1 MVLTFHITDKSFDLH
16 ELIQID
22 MKSRLFSSDAR
33 LSDLITAH
41 PSLLTLLSRLGIS
54 LGFGDRSIADVCK
67 DSGVDADF
75 FLLICNVYTFN
86 NYVPAIPTILA
97 TDMTGLVPYLEKSH
111 KYYVDKRLPH
121 IERHLDAIAHKLGGR
136 IGQVFISFFKVY
148 KQEVEEHFS
157 HEERDVF
164 PHIRALM
171 AGQRDTTYS
180 ISTFLHT
187 HSDIE
192 GKLDDLLN
200 IVFKY
205 LPPQVDDDNVMDVVY
220 DILMLS
226 EDLKKH
232 TFIEERIMVPLVN
245 DLEHAILS

>member
-1 MVLTFHITDKSFDLH
+1 MKETT
-16 ELIQID
+16 
-22 MKSRLFSSDAR
+22 KSRLFSSDSR

-41 PSLLTLLSRLGIS
+41 PSLLALLTRLGIS
-54 LGFGDRSIADVCK
+54 LGFGDRSIADVCES
-67 DSGVDADF
+67 SGIDTDF

-86 NYVPAIPTILA
+86 NYVPSTAAILG

-111 KYYVDKRLPH
+111 RYYVDKRLPH
-121 IERHLDAIAHKLGGR
+121 IESHLDAIAQNLGGR
-136 IGQVFISFFKVY
+136 IGQVFISFFKEY
-148 KQEVEEHFS
+148 KNEVETHFN

-171 AGQRDTTYS
+171 AGERDATYS
-180 ISTFLHT
+180 IGEFIDT

-205 LPPQVDDDNVMDVVY
+205 LPPQVDDDNVLDVVY
-220 DILMLS
+220 DILRLR

-232 TFIEERIMVPLVN
+232 TFIEEKIMVPLVQH
-245 DLEHAILS
+245 LEHAILL

>member
-1 MVLTFHITDKSFDLH
+1 MKST
-16 ELIQID
+16 
-22 MKSRLFSSDAR
+22 KSRLFSADGR

-41 PSLLTLLSRLGIS
+41 PSLLTLLTRLGIS
-54 LGFGDRSIADVCK
+54 LGFGDRSIADVCEA
-67 DSGVDADF
+67 SGVDTSF

-86 NYVPAIPTILA
+86 NYIPSTPTILD
-97 TDMTGLVPYLEKSH
+97 TDMNGLVPYLEKSH

-121 IERHLDAIAHKLGGR
+121 IERHLDAIAQKLGGR
-136 IGQVFISFFKVY
+136 IGKVFISFFQEY

-171 AGQRDTTYS
+171 AGKRDTTYS
-180 ISTFLHT
+180 IDMFLHT

-205 LPPQVDDDNVMDVVY
+205 LPPQVDDDNVLDVVY
-220 DILMLS
+220 DILRLS

-232 TFIEERIMVPLVN
+232 TFIEEKIMVPLVTH
-245 DLEHAILS
+245 LERAILS

>member
-1 MVLTFHITDKSFDLH
+1 M
-16 ELIQID
+16 
-22 MKSRLFSSDAR
+22 MKSRLFSSDSR

-41 PSLLTLLSRLGIS
+41 PSLLSLLTRLGIS
-54 LGFGDRSIADVCK
+54 LGFGDRSIADVCQS
-67 DSGVDADF
+67 SGVDTGF

-86 NYVPAIPTILA
+86 NFVPRTAAILG
-97 TDMTGLVPYLEKSH
+97 TDMTGLVPYLERSH
-111 KYYVDKRLPH
+111 RYYVDKRLPH
-121 IERHLDAIAHKLGGR
+121 IECHLDAIAHKLGGR
-136 IGQVFISFFKVY
+136 IGQVFISFFNEY
-148 KQEVEEHFS
+148 KQEVEAHFA

-171 AGQRDTTYS
+171 AGEQDTTYS
-180 ISTFLHT
+180 IGEFLHT

-205 LPPQVDDDNVMDVVY
+205 LPPQVDDDNVLDVVY
-220 DILMLS
+220 DILRLS

-232 TFIEERIMVPLVN
+232 TFIEEKIMVPLVQH
-245 DLEHAILS
+245 LEKAILKK

>member
-1 MVLTFHITDKSFDLH
+1 MI
-16 ELIQID
+16 
-22 MKSRLFSSDAR
+22 KSRLFSSESR

-41 PSLLTLLSRLGIS
+41 PSLLTLLTRLGIS
-54 LGFGDRSIADVCK
+54 LGFGDRSIDDVCEA
-67 DSGVDADF
+67 SGVDTAF

-86 NYVPAIPTILA
+86 NYVPSTAAILG
-97 TDMTGLVPYLEKSH
+97 TDMSGLVPYLEKSH

-121 IERHLDAIAHKLGGR
+121 IERHLDAIAQNLDGR
-136 IGQVFISFFKVY
+136 IGQVFISFYKDY
-148 KQEVEEHFS
+148 KQEVEAHFL
-157 HEERDVF
+157 HEEQDVF

-171 AGQRDTTYS
+171 QGKLDTTYS
-180 ISTFLHT
+180 IGEFLHT

-205 LPPQVDDDNVMDVVY
+205 LPPRVDDDNVLDVVY
-220 DILMLS
+220 DILRLS

-232 TFIEERIMVPLVN
+232 TFIEEKIMVPLVKH
-245 DLEHAILS
+245 LEIAILKQ

>member
-1 MVLTFHITDKSFDLH
+1 MI
-16 ELIQID
+16 
-22 MKSRLFSSDAR
+22 KSRLFSSDSR

-41 PSLLTLLSRLGIS
+41 PSLLSLLSRLGIS
-54 LGFGDRSIADVCK
+54 LGFGDRSLADVCEE
-67 DSGVDADF
+67 SGVDTAF

-86 NYVPAIPTILA
+86 NYVPSTAAILG

-111 KYYVDKRLPH
+111 KYYVEKRLPH
-121 IERHLDAIAHKLGGR
+121 IECHLDAIAQKLNGR
-136 IGQVFISFFKVY
+136 IGKVFISFFKEY
-148 KQEVEEHFS
+148 KEEVETHFM

-164 PHIRALM
+164 PHIRGLM
-171 AGQRDTTYS
+171 AGKRDATYS
-180 ISTFLHT
+180 IGEFIDT

-205 LPPQVDDDNVMDVVY
+205 LPPQVDDDNVLDVVD
-220 DILMLS
+220 DILRLS

-232 TFIEERIMVPLVN
+232 TFIEEKIMVPLVKH
-245 DLEHAILS
+245 LENAILKK

>member
-1 MVLTFHITDKSFDLH
+1 
-16 ELIQID
+16 
-22 MKSRLFSSDAR
+22 MKSRLFSSESR
-33 LSDLITAH
+33 LSDLVTAH
-41 PSLLTLLSRLGIS
+41 PPLLSMLKRLGIS
-54 LGFGDRSIADVCK
+54 LGFGDRSIADVCES
-67 DSGVDADF
+67 SGVDTGF

-86 NYVPAIPTILA
+86 NYVPTTVTILG

-121 IERHLDAIAHKLGGR
+121 IERHLDAIAQNLGGR
-136 IGQVFISFFKVY
+136 IGQVFISFFKEY
-148 KQEVEEHFS
+148 KKEVEEHFA
-157 HEERDVF
+157 HEEREVF

-171 AGQRDTTYS
+171 SGERDTTYS
-180 ISTFLHT
+180 IGEFLQT

-205 LPPQVDDDNVMDVVY
+205 LPPQVDDDNVLDVVY
-220 DILMLS
+220 DILRLS

-232 TFIEERIMVPLVN
+232 TFIEEKIMVPLVKH
-245 DLEHAILS
+245 LENAILK

>member
-1 MVLTFHITDKSFDLH
+1 MKSN
-16 ELIQID
+16 
-22 MKSRLFSSDAR
+22 KSRLFSSDSR

-41 PSLLTLLSRLGIS
+41 PSLLTLLTRLGIS
-54 LGFGDRSIADVCK
+54 LGFGDRSIADVCEA
-67 DSGVDADF
+67 SGVDTSF

-86 NYVPAIPTILA
+86 NYIPSTPTILG
-97 TDMTGLVPYLEKSH
+97 TDMNGLVPYLEKSH

-136 IGQVFISFFKVY
+136 IGKVFISFFQEY
-148 KQEVEEHFS
+148 KQEVEEHFG

-171 AGQRDTTYS
+171 SGERDTSYS
-180 ISTFLHT
+180 IGMFLHT

-205 LPPQVDDDNVMDVVY
+205 LPPQVDNDNVMDVVY
-220 DILMLS
+220 DILRLR

-232 TFIEERIMVPLVN
+232 TFIEEKIMVPLVCH
-245 DLEHAILS
+245 LESAMKS

>member
-1 MVLTFHITDKSFDLH
+1 
-16 ELIQID
+16 
-22 MKSRLFSSDAR
+22 MKSRLFSSEGR

-41 PSLLTLLSRLGIS
+41 PSLLSLLTRLGIS
-54 LGFGDRSIADVCK
+54 LGFGDRSIDDVCRE
-67 DSGVDADF
+67 SGVDTEF

-86 NYVPAIPTILA
+86 NYVPSTAAILG

-121 IERHLDAIAHKLGGR
+121 IERHLDAIAQNLHGR
-136 IGQVFISFFKVY
+136 IGQVFISFFKEY
-148 KQEVEEHFS
+148 KTEVVAHFD

-171 AGQRDTTYS
+171 QGQHDVTYR
-180 ISTFLHT
+180 IGEFLQT

-205 LPPQVDDDNVMDVVY
+205 LPPQVDDDNVLDVVD
-220 DILMLS
+220 DILRLS

-232 TFIEERIMVPLVN
+232 TFIEEKIMVPLVQH
-245 DLEHAILS
+245 LENAILP

>member
-1 MVLTFHITDKSFDLH
+1 M
-16 ELIQID
+16 
-22 MKSRLFSSDAR
+22 MKSRLFSSESR

-41 PSLLTLLSRLGIS
+41 PSLLSLLTRLGIS
-54 LGFGDRSIADVCK
+54 LGFGDRSIEDVCQA
-67 DSGVDADF
+67 SGVDTEF

-86 NYVPAIPTILA
+86 NYVPTTATILD

-111 KYYVDKRLPH
+111 RYYVDKRLPH
-121 IERHLDAIAHKLGGR
+121 IECHLDAIASQLKGR
-136 IGQVFISFFKVY
+136 IGQVFISFFKEY
-148 KQEVEEHFS
+148 KHEVEAHFS
-157 HEERDVF
+157 HEEQDVF
-164 PHIRALM
+164 PHIKALM
-171 AGQRDTTYS
+171 GGECDTSYS
-180 ISTFLHT
+180 IGEFLHT

-220 DILMLS
+220 DILRLS

-232 TFIEERIMVPLVN
+232 TFIEEKIMVPLVKH
-245 DLEHAILS
+245 LENSILS

>member
-1 MVLTFHITDKSFDLH
+1 
-16 ELIQID
+16 
-22 MKSRLFSSDAR
+22 MKSRLFAAESR

-41 PSLLTLLSRLGIS
+41 PALLSMLKRLGIS
-54 LGFGDRSIADVCK
+54 LGFGDRSIADVCET
-67 DSGVDADF
+67 SGVDTDF

-86 NYVPAIPTILA
+86 NYVPSTSAILG
-97 TDMTGLVPYLEKSH
+97 TDMNGLVPYLEKSH
-111 KYYVDKRLPH
+111 QYYVDKRLPH
-121 IERHLDAIAHKLGGR
+121 IERHLDAIARKLGGR
-136 IGQVFISFFKVY
+136 IGLVFISFYKEY

-157 HEERDVF
+157 HEESKVF

-171 AGQRDTTYS
+171 AGERDTSYR
-180 ISTFLHT
+180 ISDFLHS

-205 LPPQVDDDNVMDVVY
+205 LPPEVDDDNVLDVVY
-220 DILMLS
+220 DILRLS

-232 TFIEERIMVPLVN
+232 TFIEEKIMVPLVKH
-245 DLEHAILS
+245 LEKAILS

>member
-1 MVLTFHITDKSFDLH
+1 
-16 ELIQID
+16 
-22 MKSRLFSSDAR
+22 MKSRLFASDSR

-54 LGFGDRSIADVCK
+54 LGFGDRSIADVCEQ
-67 DSGVDADF
+67 SGVDTDF
-75 FLLICNVYTFN
+75 FLLICNVYTFTG
-86 NYVPAIPTILA
+86 YVPSTATILG

-121 IERHLDAIAHKLGGR
+121 IERHLDAIARNLQGR
-136 IGQVFISFFKVY
+136 IGKVLSSFFKQY
-148 KQEVEEHFS
+148 KQEVETHFQ
-157 HEERDVF
+157 HEEREVF

-171 AGQRDTTYS
+171 TGKRDRTYS
-180 ISTFLHT
+180 ISEFLNT

-205 LPPQVDDDNVMDVVY
+205 LPPQADDDKVTDVVY
-220 DILMLS
+220 DILRLS

-232 TFIEERIMVPLVN
+232 TFIEERIMVPLVYH
-245 DLEHAILS
+245 LEKAILS

>member
-1 MVLTFHITDKSFDLH
+1 
-16 ELIQID
+16 
-22 MKSRLFSSDAR
+22 MKDTRSRLFSSDSR

-41 PSLLTLLSRLGIS
+41 PSLLSLLTRMGLS
-54 LGFGDRSIADVCK
+54 LGFGDRSIADVCEE
-67 DSGVDADF
+67 SGVNTDF

-86 NYVPAIPTILA
+86 NYVPSTAAILG

-111 KYYVDKRLPH
+111 QYYVDKRLPH
-121 IERHLDAIAHKLGGR
+121 IECHLDAIAQNLSGR
-136 IGQVFISFFKVY
+136 IGLVFISFYKQY
-148 KQEVEEHFS
+148 KQEVVAHFM

-171 AGQRDTTYS
+171 AGQRDTTYR
-180 ISTFLHT
+180 ISEFLQS

-200 IVFKY
+200 IIFKY
-205 LPPQVDDDNVMDVVY
+205 LPPQVDDDNVLDVVY
-220 DILMLS
+220 DILRLS

-232 TFIEERIMVPLVN
+232 NFIEEKIMVPLVRH
-245 DLEHAILS
+245 LEKAILL

>member
-1 MVLTFHITDKSFDLH
+1 MT
-16 ELIQID
+16 
-22 MKSRLFSSDAR
+22 
-33 LSDLITAH
+33 
-41 PSLLTLLSRLGIS
+41 RLGIS
-54 LGFGDRSIADVCK
+54 LGFGDRSIADVCEA
-67 DSGVDADF
+67 SGVDTSF

-86 NYVPAIPTILA
+86 NYIPSTPTILD
-97 TDMTGLVPYLEKSH
+97 TDMNGLVPYLEKSH

-121 IERHLDAIAHKLGGR
+121 IERHLDAIAQKLGGR
-136 IGQVFISFFKVY
+136 IGMVFISFFQEY

-171 AGQRDTTYS
+171 SGERDTSYS
-180 ISTFLHT
+180 IGMFLHT

-220 DILMLS
+220 DILRLR

-232 TFIEERIMVPLVN
+232 TFIEEKIMVPLVCH
-245 DLEHAILS
+245 LESAMKS

>member
-1 MVLTFHITDKSFDLH
+1 M
-16 ELIQID
+16 
-22 MKSRLFSSDAR
+22 MKSRLFSSESR

-41 PSLLTLLSRLGIS
+41 PSLLTLLTRLGIS
-54 LGFGDRSIADVCK
+54 LGFGDRSIADVCEE
-67 DSGVDADF
+67 SGVDTAF

-86 NYVPAIPTILA
+86 NYVPSTAAILG
-97 TDMTGLVPYLEKSH
+97 TDMTGLVPYLERSH

-121 IERHLDAIAHKLGGR
+121 IESHLDAIAQKLNGR
-136 IGQVFISFFKVY
+136 IGQVFISFFKEY
-148 KQEVEEHFS
+148 KCEVVDHFV
-157 HEERDVF
+157 HEEKDVF

-171 AGQRDTTYS
+171 NGERDSTYR
-180 ISTFLHT
+180 IGEFVRT

-205 LPPQVDDDNVMDVVY
+205 LPPQVDDDNVLDVVY
-220 DILMLS
+220 DILRLS

-232 TFIEERIMVPLVN
+232 TFIEERIMVPMVMH
-245 DLEHAILS
+245 LENAILK